1 MPLTDMRLTDFV
13 CSNCSKIFLNCGVD
27 LYTGNTFNDAISCLK
42 MCIDVYT
49 RSTYTQVYTVN
60 DFDLCTLRNFEV
72 LYNKKAILFRC
83 IYCRHE
89 FSCRELAWL
98 YSTFFWLLFAL
109 LSLVYL
115 FSCR

>member
-1 MPLTDMRLTDFV
+1 
-13 CSNCSKIFLNCGVD
+13 
-27 LYTGNTFNDAISCLK
+27 
-42 MCIDVYT
+42 
-49 RSTYTQVYTVN
+49 
-60 DFDLCTLRNFEV
+60 LRNFEV
-72 LYNKKAILFRC
+72 LYNKKAILYSC

-89 FSCRELAWL
+89 FSCCELAWL